1 MGIRVAGSE
10 RDVEPDV
17 GTDFSNFVSVIPDR
31 VAVFYFVLDTP
42 PRQNANKICFCARLI
57 RIFVIRR
64 TGVDPFGGVLRFAG
78 GARPCPLLIFGKF
91 TIYNDSYG
99 RTAHRARVYRNAFR
113 RCGNR
118 RKAGVEHGLFYR

>member
-1 MGIRVAGSE
+1 MQIKFAFALGL
-10 RDVEPDV
+10 
-17 GTDFSNFVSVIPDR
+17 FVSLS
-31 VAVFYFVLDTP
+31 FVW
-42 PRQNANKICFCARLI
+42 A
-57 RIFVIRR
+57 
-64 TGVDPFGGVLRFAG
+64 GVDPFGGVLRFAG